1 MYDHESDIHRSFAE
15 VARDQAGVE
24 VCIWYIV
31 YGIWG
36 VKIRSFSDLEAWQE
50 AVKLA
55 VMVYGKTSGFP
66 KEEAFGLTSQLRRAA
81 VSVSSNIAE
90 GFSRGSNKDKIR
102 FYFDARGSV
111 TEIQSQLVIAREVN
125 YITEDIFSL
134 LANKT
139 IVVHK
144 LINGLIRK
152 MKENENTKY

>member
-1 MYDHESDIHRSFAE
+1 M
-15 VARDQAGVE
+15 VA
-24 VCIWYIV
+24 
-31 YGIWG
+31 
-36 VKIRSFSDLEAWQE
+36 KIKSFSDLDAWKE
-50 AVKLA
+50 AVELA
-55 VMVYGKTSGFP
+55 VLIYRKTKYFP
-66 KEEAFGLTSQLRRAA
+66 KEEVFGLISQLRRAG

-125 YITEDIFSL
+125 YITKDVFYL
-134 LANKT
+134 LADKT